1 MIRFLITLLVV
12 SLFLVGGTLLGYHQH
27 WISEKP
33 SFLYETLILFI
44 FGTTLIYRYLYK
56 VEKPGSFVQLY
67 LLTIVVKLIAFGAYA
82 LAIIMKDGAGA
93 LANAV
98 FFIISYFIFTG
109 LEAGFVY
116 HRKTILKK

>member
-1 MIRFLITLLVV
+1 M
-12 SLFLVGGTLLGYHQH
+12 FLVGGTLLGYSQH

-67 LLTIVVKLIAFGAYA
+67 LLTIVVKLIVFGAYA
-82 LAIIMKDGAGA
+82 LAIIMKDSAGA
-93 LANAV
+93 SANAI

-109 LEAGFVY
+109 LETGFLY
-116 HRKTILKK
+116 NRTPTSKK